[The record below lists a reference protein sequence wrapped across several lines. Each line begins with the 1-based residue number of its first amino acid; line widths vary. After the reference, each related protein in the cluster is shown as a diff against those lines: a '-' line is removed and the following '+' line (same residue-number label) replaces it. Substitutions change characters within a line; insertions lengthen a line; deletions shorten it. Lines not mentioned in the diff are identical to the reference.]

1 MTDAAALI
9 ARFVL
14 QGGSLLLFGTLGF
27 LLLADP
33 ASNPALTRLRRHL
46 TSLSAATAI
55 LVCLAGLSVLAVQIE
70 TVPQQGVTD
79 SELLGRLLFESR
91 FGAVWLARWGLL
103 VCAAI
108 LLATIV
114 FLRDSLPSAPQ
125 LITTWALVGIS
136 LALAPLSSHSV
147 TLEPAWPSLIAH
159 SLHLL
164 AAGSWL
170 GGLLPMAF
178 GVSMATRGRP
188 EMLGPLSG
196 GIERFSTLAL
206 PAMIIIVSS
215 GAWIAFAQIET
226 VPALLATPYGMGV
239 IAKTIVLAAV
249 LILAARL
256 RRKLLPRLTSE
267 STLPRKFVS
276 HLALEWTMA
285 MTIVLLAVWL
295 ASRVP
300 ARHDAILWWL
310 PFRISID
317 ATWTTDWVPAAA
329 LSSIAAGLAGLGL
342 LVIGLWRR
350 TSTPAATGFLIAICA
365 SATGMYA
372 LSVDAYPDTYRK
384 PTVPYQTPSVAAGAA
399 LFRDHCVRCHGE
411 DAHGGGP
418 EASRL
423 AMPPADLTEPHTAL
437 HTAGDIYWWLTHGKP
452 PGIMPG
458 FARVLSEDDRWDL
471 INYLRTLAAGYQ
483 ARIIDERVV
492 PMQPWLGAI
501 DFNYSDQH
509 GVSASLKDHRGS
521 NAVLLVFFSE
531 GTSDSRMRELAANV
545 EALRSAGAELIAIP
559 VDGQSGRF
567 ATAPFTLAVEGD
579 AETAIAYS
587 LLRRTLADADPN
599 DRAPTPK
606 HMEFLIDR
614 FGYVRARWLPGEAAS
629 WPDLVRQ
636 VGTVA
641 AEPQIKPPPDDHVH

>member
-1 MTDAAALI
+1 MIDAAALI
-9 ARFVL
+9 ARFLL
-14 QGGSLLLFGTLGF
+14 QGGSLLLFGALGF
-27 LLLADP
+27 LLIADP
-33 ASNPALTRLRRHL
+33 ASNPVLTRLRRHL
-46 TSLSAATAI
+46 TSFCAATAV

-70 TVPQQGVTD
+70 TLPQQDATD
-79 SELLGRLLFESR
+79 RELLGRLLLESR

-103 VCAAI
+103 ACAAI
-108 LLATIV
+108 LLGTIV

-136 LALAPLSSHSV
+136 LALAPLSGHSV

-159 SLHLL
+159 GLHLL
-164 AAGSWL
+164 AAGAWL

-178 GVSMATRGRP
+178 GVHMTTRGWP

-196 GIERFSTLAL
+196 GIGRFSTLAL

-215 GAWIAFAQIET
+215 GIWIAFAHVET
-226 VPALLATPYGMGV
+226 VPALLATPYGLGV
-239 IAKTIVLAAV
+239 VAKTSALAVVLV
-249 LILAARL
+249 LAARL
-256 RRKLLPRLTSE
+256 RWKLLPRLTSE
-267 STLPRKFVS
+267 STTPRKFVS
-276 HLALEWTMA
+276 HLAFEWTMA
-285 MTIVLLAVWL
+285 ITIVVLAAWL
-295 ASRVP
+295 AYRVP

-310 PFRISID
+310 PFRVSID
-317 ATWTTDWVPAAA
+317 ATWTTDWVPVAA
-329 LSSIAAGLAGLGL
+329 LSSIAVGLAGLGL
-342 LVIGLWRR
+342 LAIGLWQR

-399 LFRDHCVRCHGE
+399 LFRDHCIRCHGE

-418 EASRL
+418 DASRL
-423 AMPPADLTEPHTAL
+423 PIPPADLTEPHTAL

-452 PGIMPG
+452 PVMPG
-458 FARVLSEDDRWDL
+458 FASLLSEDDRWDL

-483 ARIIDERVV
+483 ARIINERVV

-509 GVSASLKDHRGS
+509 GVSASLKDHRGR

-531 GTSDSRMRELAANV
+531 GTSDSRMREYAVNV
-545 EALRSAGAELIAIP
+545 EALRSAGAEVIAIP
-559 VDGQSGRF
+559 VDGESRLLT
-567 ATAPFTLAVEGD
+567 AAPFTVAVEGGT
-579 AETAIAYS
+579 ETVIAYS
-587 LLRRTLADADPN
+587 LLRRTLADADPH

-606 HMEFLIDR
+606 HMELLVDR
-614 FGYVRARWLPGEAAS
+614 FGYIRARWLPGESAN
-629 WPDLVRQ
+629 WPDLVQQ
-636 VGTVA
+636 VRTVA